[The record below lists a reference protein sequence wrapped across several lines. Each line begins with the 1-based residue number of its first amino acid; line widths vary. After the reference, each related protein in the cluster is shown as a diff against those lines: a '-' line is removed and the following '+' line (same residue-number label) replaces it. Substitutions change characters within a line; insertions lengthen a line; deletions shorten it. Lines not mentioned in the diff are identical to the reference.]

1 MKDSIQ
7 RFSKIFNENLSIPD
21 KNKKIIVA
29 VGLGILVIF
38 ALLALPALVELASWR
53 RLGADW
59 RSVFRPALEHLLA
72 GRSPYSEEHFYS
84 PPWVLIFYAPFALLP
99 EPYGLVA
106 IWLANFAAFGYA
118 AHKHGAKPIT
128 IALFLTLPQV
138 FQGAFLG
145 NCDWMVALGTVLP
158 PWLGLLLVTVKPQI
172 GAPIALFILI
182 EAYRQVGVR
191 KAAITAAPLLV
202 LSGIT
207 LLLWRDN
214 LLQGAHAAG
223 MFWNV
228 AHFPY
233 LMPVGLVLLYRAVRD
248 RKLGWSI
255 ASGPFLTPY
264 LGNPSLPVAALGLL
278 SSQVE
283 TLLAVLGLWIAWLMQ

>member
-1 MKDSIQ
+1 MKDSFL
-7 RFSKIFNENLSIPD
+7 RFYKIFEGGLSLPE
-21 KNKKIIVA
+21 KYKKFLFPF
-29 VGLGILVIF
+29 GLGLLILLI
-38 ALLALPALVELASWR
+38 LLALPSLVELASWS

-59 RSVFRPALEHLLA
+59 RNVFRPALGHVLA
-72 GRSPYSEEHFYS
+72 GSSPYSEEHFYS
-84 PPWVLIFYAPFALLP
+84 PPWVLVFYAPFALLP

-106 IWLANFAAFGYA
+106 IWLANFVAFGYA

-158 PWLGLLLVTVKPQI
+158 PWIGLLLVTVKPQI
-172 GAPIALFILI
+172 GAPIALFLLI
-182 EAYRQVGVR
+182 EAYRQGGIR
-191 KAAITAAPLLV
+191 KAACTAAPLFV
-202 LSGIT
+202 LG
-207 LLLWRDN
+207 LLSLILWRDN
-214 LLQGAHAAG
+214 LLQGAQAAG

-233 LMPVGLVLLYRAVRD
+233 LVPVGLVLLYRALRD
-248 RKLGWSI
+248 RRLGMSM

-264 LGNPSLPVAALGLL
+264 LGNPSMPVAALGLL
-278 SSQVE
+278 PSQKE
-283 TLLAVLGLWIAWLMQ
+283 TVIAVFGLWIVWILQ